1 MFHLE
6 SHVSICFFNP
16 EFDKLSDHVF

>member
-6 SHVSICFFNP
+6 SHVSICFSNP